1 MKKIILLLICLFPII
16 VNASENKWIEA
27 KIENIEKTQEEYK
40 NTWEISKKI
49 LNYYDTLA
57 FILIILWWLFSY
69 FWIQIFSIKDKYNNE
84 ISKLNESIKI
94 NSFLSEIEKFRINCK
109 NFISLSDWDWQSSVF
124 LDFDHYIA
132 QIWRNLFSYYEKLK
146 EIWEVDNYLLVED
159 FIAIWDANYHNKD
172 FESAISFYNKA
183 LEKSKYNPKLYYN
196 IWFSFLEN
204 KIKFSVKNEDKEIE
218 SFKKAINYW
227 EFDYKNYVWFAISL
241 SNIENIDLEL
251 IKSNLES
258 AIKYWNNEARNMI
271 KQYYSAWYFDKVKD
285 KISNYL

>member
-1 MKKIILLLICLFPII
+1 MKNLILLLIFCFPFIA
-16 VNASENKWIEA
+16 NASENIEIET
-27 KIENIEKTQEEYK
+27 KIEKIEKIQAEYK

-49 LNYYDTLA
+49 FDYYDA
-57 FILIILWWLFSY
+57 FIFILIAIWWLFSY
-69 FWIQIFSIKDKYNNE
+69 FWIQFFSIKDKFNNE

-94 NSFLSEIEKFRINCK
+94 NSFLSEIEKFRILCR

-132 QIWRNLFSYYEKLK
+132 QIWRNLFSDYEKLK
-146 EIWEVDNYLLVED
+146 QIWEVDNYLLVED
-159 FIAIWDANYHNKD
+159 FIALWDSNYHNKD
-172 FESAISFYNKA
+172 FDSAISFYTKA

-196 IWFSFLEN
+196 IWFSYLEN
-204 KIKFSVKNEDKEIE
+204 KIKFSVKNENKEFE
-218 SFKKAINYW
+218 AFKKAINYW
-227 EFDYKNYVWFAISL
+227 EFDFKNYIWYSISL

-251 IKSNLES
+251 IKSNLDL

-271 KQYYSAWYFDKVKD
+271 KQYYSTWYFDKIKD